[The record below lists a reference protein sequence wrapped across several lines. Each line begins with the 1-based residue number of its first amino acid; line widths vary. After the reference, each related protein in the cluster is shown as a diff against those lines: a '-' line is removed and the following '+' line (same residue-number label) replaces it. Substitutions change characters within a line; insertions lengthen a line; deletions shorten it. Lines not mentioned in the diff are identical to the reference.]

1 MFDTDEKLHENFI
14 FNLKK
19 TIKRKNEDSE
29 DKEELKI
36 LKISMCEGTFAVN

>member
-19 TIKRKNEDSE
+19 TIKRKT
-29 DKEELKI
+29 KI
-36 LKISMCEGTFAVN
+36 FSSGSHSA